1 MTTNDTRSKGVYQ
14 RLTDPD
20 GTRYLLHAVP
30 SGYLG
35 FSVYMPQGA
44 IEALIQT
51 FGVKVVNRLV
61 FGGGWTLLA
70 WRSDTYAPKRQR
82 LHKERFACRAEAE
95 AAFDRMADTIRRSGL
110 R

>member
-1 MTTNDTRSKGVYQ
+1 MTTNDTRSRGVYQ
-14 RLTDPD
+14 RLTDPE

-35 FSVYMPQGA
+35 FSVSIPQGG

-51 FGVKVVNRLV
+51 FGVTV
-61 FGGGWTLLA
+61 
-70 WRSDTYAPKRQR
+70 
-82 LHKERFACRAEAE
+82 ERFASRAEAE
-95 AAFDRMADTIRRSGL
+95 AAFDRMADTIRRTGL

>member
-1 MTTNDTRSKGVYQ
+1 MTTTNDTGKGVYQ
-14 RLTDPD
+14 RLTDPE

-35 FSVYMPQGA
+35 FSVYMPQGPV
-44 IEALIQT
+44 EALIQA

-61 FGGGWTLLA
+61 FRGAWTLLA
-70 WRSDTYAPKRQR
+70 WRSDAYAPKRQR
-82 LHKERFACRAEAE
+82 LHKERFATQAEAV